1 MPGAGPEPWK
11 GSGVRWGRSWARV
24 SGGCHRAGVS
34 LGRGPCLRGVWF
46 SSTPPASPAV
56 PDRCLPS
63 RFSLCLSRT
72 FPSIQLALA
81 VASSCISPPPQEQ
94 GPHPGSLHV
103 LSALHGSY
111 KLGLHSIS
119 RIRSSPLCKQHC

>member
-81 VASSCISPPPQEQ
+81 VASSCISPPPGA
-94 GPHPGSLHV
+94 GPPPRQPSRPVCTAWILQIGFAQHQQDSLQPPV
-103 LSALHGSY
+103 
-111 KLGLHSIS
+111 
-119 RIRSSPLCKQHC
+119 